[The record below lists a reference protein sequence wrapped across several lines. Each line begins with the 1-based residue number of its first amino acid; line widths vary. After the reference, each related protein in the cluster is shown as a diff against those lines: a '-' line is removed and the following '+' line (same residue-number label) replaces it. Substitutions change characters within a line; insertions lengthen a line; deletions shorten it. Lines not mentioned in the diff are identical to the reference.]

1 LKIQHP
7 CAKLFVDLSQTQ
19 SKKFGDGTT
28 TAMLY
33 ASELLKICYEIMNK
47 EKYSL
52 EELSTKITQVK
63 EISKKFIK
71 ENSRK
76 LEEETLK
83 NAIKTVLISKQ
94 IRYEIDLFT
103 ELMLSAVKVTRSENK
118 INVESVD
125 GNLKESELIQGK
137 LVYCPKLDYFE
148 TKNNVNVCLLDIPKF
163 SSTSHVQFESNRSLK
178 MDEDFISMENI
189 DVILCTGKF
198 PYHQVE
204 ISEEI
209 LIFENLNGDDI
220 DELSKL
226 FDISKTRSLKNIDS
240 FSCKSLKFFDKNHFI
255 LLNDHQTIIVKSS
268 SKSLQEESIY
278 RNCTKK

>member
-28 TAMLY
+28 TSMLY
-33 ASELLKICYEIMNK
+33 ASELLKICYEILNK

-52 EELSTKITQVK
+52 EELSTKLTQVK
-63 EISKKFIK
+63 EISKKFINQ
-71 ENSRK
+71 NSTK
-76 LEEETLK
+76 LKEETLK

-103 ELMLSAVKVTRSENK
+103 ELMLSAVKMTRIENN

-137 LVYCPKLDYFE
+137 LIFCPKLDYFE
-148 TKNNVNVCLLDIPKF
+148 TKNNVNICLLDIPKF
-163 SSTSHVQFESNRSLK
+163 SSSSHVQFESNKSLM
-178 MDEDFISMENI
+178 MDDDFISIENV
-189 DVILCTGKF
+189 DVFLCTGKF

-204 ISEEI
+204 ISDEI
-209 LIFENLNGDDI
+209 LILENLDEDEI

-226 FDISKTRSLKNIDS
+226 FDVSKTRYLKNIDQ
-240 FSCKSLKFFDKNHFI
+240 FSCKYIKFFDKNHFI
-255 LLNDHQTIIVKSS
+255 LSNDNQTIIVKSS
-268 SKSLQEESIY
+268 SKSLQEESKI
-278 RNCTKK
+278 